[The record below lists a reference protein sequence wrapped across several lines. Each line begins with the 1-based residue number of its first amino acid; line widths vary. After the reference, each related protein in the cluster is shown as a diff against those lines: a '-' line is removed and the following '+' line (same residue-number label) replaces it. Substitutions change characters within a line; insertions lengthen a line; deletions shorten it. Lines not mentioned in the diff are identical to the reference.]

1 MKLPIIKHLVKADY
15 IPDSYEE
22 AVDVLI
28 SYCEARGVKDEEL
41 DFAHEL
47 VIYGQDGKEA
57 ARVVYRPYDPLPSE
71 AVVWVETDNDVKM
84 IVHESN

>member
-15 IPDSYEE
+15 TPDSYEV

-41 DFAHEL
+41 D
-47 VIYGQDGKEA
+47 VIGEIISNLEGAIVVKNDIQDNSTPEREA
-57 ARVVYRPYDPLPSE
+57 LNAFMKRVIN
-71 AVVWVETDNDVKM
+71 AVK
-84 IVHESN
+84 

>member
-15 IPDSYEE
+15 MPDSYEE

-41 DFAHEL
+41 D
-47 VIYGQDGKEA
+47 VIGEIISNLEGAIVVKNDIQDNNTPEREA
-57 ARVVYRPYDPLPSE
+57 LNAFMKRVIN
-71 AVVWVETDNDVKM
+71 AVK
-84 IVHESN
+84 